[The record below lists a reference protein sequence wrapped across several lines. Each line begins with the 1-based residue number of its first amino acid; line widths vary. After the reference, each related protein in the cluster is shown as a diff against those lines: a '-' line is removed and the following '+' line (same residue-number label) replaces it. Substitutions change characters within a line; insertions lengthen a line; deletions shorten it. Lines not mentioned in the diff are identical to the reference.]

1 MKSTTLLL
9 GAACALALATLGGCA
24 SNEVEPPMT
33 NQGEAMHFNTL
44 DKDESKYITTE
55 ELPTDHA
62 LLHDFTQCDLNGDGK
77 ISEHEFG
84 EYLKTL

>member
-1 MKSTTLLL
+1 MNSRTLLL
-9 GAACALALATLGGCA
+9 TAACGIALAALGGCA

-33 NQGEAMHFNTL
+33 NQGEAMHFSKL

-62 LLHDFTQCDLNGDGK
+62 LLHDFTQCDINGDGR
-77 ISEHEFG
+77 ISEYEFG